1 LRQAHLLNKP
11 SVSTT
16 PSISNNHVNPIPI
29 TSRPTR
35 DKHPPSYLRDF
46 DCPTI
51 NKPPQSHDALL
62 ISIEEPKNL
71 KTALKYTNWRSVMH
85 EEIDALHHN
94 HTWSLVPRPPSANVV
109 GSKWIFRTK
118 MKEDGTIDRFKARLV
133 AKGYTQIP
141 GLDFGE
147 TFNPVVKAPTIRVV
161 LSLAV
166 RFKWPLKQLDVKNA
180 FFARNS

>member
-1 LRQAHLLNKP
+1 MKQLKRLNITSKPLVLDLSDPSSPNSTQPPLTLNNINLITSNIETSTSSQQPPSITVNQP

-133 AKGYTQIP
+133 AKG
-141 GLDFGE
+141 
-147 TFNPVVKAPTIRVV
+147 
-161 LSLAV
+161 
-166 RFKWPLKQLDVKNA
+166 
-180 FFARNS
+180 